1 MTWEQLYK
9 KMSREEKNEVKAFA
23 AKIQEE
29 VKGRNTLESIYTEYK
44 INHLLP
50 YCKGAS
56 KIHKN
61 VFVLRPCKNDYY
73 LHWEIVQLQEFQPL
87 CLNFLTLDAALTFL
101 EENKALVTSF
111 YKYYGAISVTF
122 KRDGKDEKK
131 FI

>member
-9 KMSREEKNEVKAFA
+9 KMSREEKKKVKDFA
-23 AKIQEE
+23 EKIQKE
-29 VKGRNTLESIYTEYK
+29 VKGQNTLASIYTEYK
-44 INHLLP
+44 INQLLP
-50 YCKGAS
+50 YCKGAT

-61 VFVLRPCKNDYY
+61 VHVLRPALNDYY
-73 LHWEIVQLQEFQPL
+73 RHWEIVQLQEFQPL